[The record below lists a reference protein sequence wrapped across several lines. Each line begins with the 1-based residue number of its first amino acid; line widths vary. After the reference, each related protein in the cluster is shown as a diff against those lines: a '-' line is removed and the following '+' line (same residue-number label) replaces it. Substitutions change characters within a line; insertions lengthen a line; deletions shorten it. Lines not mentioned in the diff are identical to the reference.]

1 MHHKESRS
9 KGKFYIQQ
17 TEGKLNGLVT
27 CSAETVT
34 YNTFL
39 KNGRKHETN
48 EKTRK
53 KGKKK
58 MLEFVRRKH

>member
-1 MHHKESRS
+1 MHHKGSRS
-9 KGKFYIQQ
+9 KGIFYTQQ

-27 CSAETVT
+27 SSIEIVS

-58 MLEFVRRKH
+58 MHRNL